1 MKKKSIKVITV
12 LLAMVM
18 LFVSSSSVSAM
29 SLQNTIA
36 HRALKQQI
44 IADKRQYCNF
54 GMTTIK
60 YVYADI
66 DGDHVAELI
75 TEPGYG
81 YLTQAIYD
89 YQNGNVRRVATVG
102 QGNITKYYP
111 KHKVIYIKNSGHMGV
126 LCDYY
131 YKYVKGTY
139 KMAARAQKDYG
150 NRSYDEKPVKI
161 TYTVNDKKVT
171 KAEYSAYVKKLIKGE
186 KGKSFSKLKWKRY

>member
-18 LFVSSSSVSAM
+18 LFVSSSSVSTM

-89 YQNGNVRRVATVG
+89 YQNGNV
-102 QGNITKYYP
+102 
-111 KHKVIYIKNSGHMGV
+111 
-126 LCDYY
+126 
-131 YKYVKGTY
+131 
-139 KMAARAQKDYG
+139 
-150 NRSYDEKPVKI
+150 SYDEKPVKI

>member
-75 TEPGYG
+75 MDRGI
-81 YLTQAIYD
+81 LQSII
-89 YQNGNVRRVATVG
+89 R
-102 QGNITKYYP
+102 NIK
-111 KHKVIYIKNSGHMGV
+111 
-126 LCDYY
+126 
-131 YKYVKGTY
+131 
-139 KMAARAQKDYG
+139 
-150 NRSYDEKPVKI
+150 
-161 TYTVNDKKVT
+161 
-171 KAEYSAYVKKLIKGE
+171 
-186 KGKSFSKLKWKRY
+186 

>member
-1 MKKKSIKVITV
+1 
-12 LLAMVM
+12 MVM

-89 YQNGNVRRVATVG
+89 YRKCKKSSDSWTGEF
-102 QGNITKYYP
+102 Y
-111 KHKVIYIKNSGHMGV
+111 KVLSE
-126 LCDYY
+126 
-131 YKYVKGTY
+131 T
-139 KMAARAQKDYG
+139 
-150 NRSYDEKPVKI
+150 
-161 TYTVNDKKVT
+161 
-171 KAEYSAYVKKLIKGE
+171 
-186 KGKSFSKLKWKRY
+186 

>member
-1 MKKKSIKVITV
+1 MRCYNLVRYKVIKLPGKGETKIMKKKSIKVITV

-18 LFVSSSSVSAM
+18 LFVSTSSVSAM

-75 TEPGYG
+75 T
-81 YLTQAIYD
+81 
-89 YQNGNVRRVATVG
+89 
-102 QGNITKYYP
+102 
-111 KHKVIYIKNSGHMGV
+111 
-126 LCDYY
+126 
-131 YKYVKGTY
+131 
-139 KMAARAQKDYG
+139 
-150 NRSYDEKPVKI
+150 
-161 TYTVNDKKVT
+161 
-171 KAEYSAYVKKLIKGE
+171 
-186 KGKSFSKLKWKRY
+186 

>member
-102 QGNITKYYP
+102 QGILQSIIRNIK
-111 KHKVIYIKNSGHMGV
+111 
-126 LCDYY
+126 
-131 YKYVKGTY
+131 
-139 KMAARAQKDYG
+139 
-150 NRSYDEKPVKI
+150 
-161 TYTVNDKKVT
+161 
-171 KAEYSAYVKKLIKGE
+171 
-186 KGKSFSKLKWKRY
+186 

>member
-89 YQNGNVRRVATVG
+89 YQNGNVRRVA
-102 QGNITKYYP
+102 
-111 KHKVIYIKNSGHMGV
+111 
-126 LCDYY
+126 
-131 YKYVKGTY
+131 
-139 KMAARAQKDYG
+139 RAQKDYG

>member
-102 QGNITKYYP
+102 QGNFTKYYP
-111 KHKVIYIKNSGHMGV
+111 KHKVIYV
-126 LCDYY
+126 
-131 YKYVKGTY
+131 GT
-139 KMAARAQKDYG
+139 ASPCLNAIVESAFGSQ
-150 NRSYDEKPVKI
+150 PICI
-161 TYTVNDKKVT
+161 TFRPFSASATATFDTVVDLPIPPFPYT
-171 KAEYSAYVKKLIKGE
+171 AILIILFLLSCSHK
-186 KGKSFSKLKWKRY
+186 

>member
-1 MKKKSIKVITV
+1 MGI
-12 LLAMVM
+12 
-18 LFVSSSSVSAM
+18 
-29 SLQNTIA
+29 
-36 HRALKQQI
+36 
-44 IADKRQYCNF
+44 
-54 GMTTIK
+54 TTII

-75 TEPGYG
+75 TESAYG

-102 QGNITKYYP
+102 QGNYTKYYP

>member
-102 QGNITKYYP
+102 QGNFTKYLRNIKCFLLSTAGIWDDCGFFIISMVRESLKLQP
-111 KHKVIYIKNSGHMGV
+111 VASRIMVIVLMMKN
-126 LCDYY
+126 
-131 YKYVKGTY
+131 
-139 KMAARAQKDYG
+139 R
-150 NRSYDEKPVKI
+150 
-161 TYTVNDKKVT
+161 
-171 KAEYSAYVKKLIKGE
+171 
-186 KGKSFSKLKWKRY
+186 

>member
-102 QGNITKYYP
+102 QGNFTKYYP
-111 KHKVIYIKNSGHMGV
+111 KHKVIPNKDIKEDYNSN
-126 LCDYY
+126 Y

-150 NRSYDEKPVKI
+150 NRSYDEKPVKV

>member
-1 MKKKSIKVITV
+1 MKKSSKIIASLLVIV
-12 LLAMVM
+12 LVLMSPM
-18 LFVSSSSVSAM
+18 SVYAM
-29 SLQNTIA
+29 SQQNIIA
-36 HRALKQQI
+36 QQALKKQL
-44 IADKRQYCNF
+44 IADKRQYCNW
-54 GMTTIK
+54 GRDKIK
-60 YVYADI
+60 YAYADI
-66 DGDHVAELI
+66 DGDNVLELI

-102 QGNITKYYP
+102 QGNFTKYYP

-161 TYTVNDKKVT
+161 TYYVHDQKAT
-171 KAEYSAYVKKLIKGE
+171 KAKYSAYIKKLIKNE
-186 KGKSFSKLKWKRY
+186 TGKSFSKLKWKRY

>member
-1 MKKKSIKVITV
+1 
-12 LLAMVM
+12 M
-18 LFVSSSSVSAM
+18 LFTVPTPAYAM
-29 SLQNTIA
+29 SARNKKA
-36 HRALKQQI
+36 HKALTTQLKK
-44 IADKRQYCNF
+44 DKRKYCSY
-54 GMTTIK
+54 GKLK

-66 DGDHVAELI
+66 DGDHVDELI
-75 TEPGYG
+75 TVPGYG

-89 YQNGNVRRVATVG
+89 YQNGNVRRVAAVG
-102 QGNITKYYP
+102 QGNFTKYYP

>member
-29 SLQNTIA
+29 SLQNTIE

-60 YVYADI
+60 CVYADI

-102 QGNITKYYP
+102 QGNFTKYYP

-131 YKYVKGTY
+131 YK
-139 KMAARAQKDYG
+139 
-150 NRSYDEKPVKI
+150 
-161 TYTVNDKKVT
+161 
-171 KAEYSAYVKKLIKGE
+171 
-186 KGKSFSKLKWKRY
+186 

>member
-75 TEPGYG
+75 KMCIRDRHYTN
-81 YLTQAIYD
+81 LHSAAKSAAQI
-89 YQNGNVRRVATVG
+89 VM
-102 QGNITKYYP
+102 
-111 KHKVIYIKNSGHMGV
+111 KVFQFST
-126 LCDYY
+126 L
-131 YKYVKGTY
+131 
-139 KMAARAQKDYG
+139 
-150 NRSYDEKPVKI
+150 
-161 TYTVNDKKVT
+161 
-171 KAEYSAYVKKLIKGE
+171 LIK
-186 KGKSFSKLKWKRY
+186 